1 LLTFRC
7 IENRIPM
14 ARCSNTGI
22 SGFIDSCGRAT
33 HSTALDQP
41 ATAVGRLALD
51 ERETFYMAHPDVFPI
66 ASVFV
71 IAIAILVRA
80 AIAIATKPARLKKAA
95 TRS

>member
-1 LLTFRC
+1 
-7 IENRIPM
+7 M

-33 HSTALDQP
+33 QSTALDQP

-66 ASVFV
+66 ACVFV
-71 IAIAILVRA
+71 V
-80 AIAIATKPARLKKAA
+80 AIATMAQAATAVAQKPARLKKAA
-95 TRS
+95 MRA